1 MRITKEQLKQII
13 KEELKSVM
21 GEEYDKD
28 GDDVYADLRNRYM
41 MDKLKQLRQKRK
53 DREEEAG
60 EDIEES
66 NMVRE
71 EMSDEEWSQ
80 LLKDIRQFAEGEA
93 NMVAHEPMGHHM
105 VAEKIMEMY
114 GDQLMKVV
122 DEERMEDIAYN
133 IGWKATKG
141 YDEY

>member
-28 GDDVYADLRNRYM
+28 GDDVYADLRNRFL
-41 MDKLKQLRQKRK
+41 DKQEKEKAEKQKS
-53 DREEEAG
+53 DEEEAG
-60 EDIEES
+60 DDIEES
-66 NMVRE
+66 NMVKE

-80 LLKDIRQFAEGEA
+80 LLKDIRQFAEDEA

-105 VAEKIMEMY
+105 VAEKIMKMY
-114 GDQLMKVV
+114 GDQLMRVV
-122 DEERMEDIAYN
+122 DEERMEDIAYH
-133 IGWKATKG
+133 IGS
-141 YDEY
+141 

>member
-1 MRITKEQLKQII
+1 MRISKEQLKQII
-13 KEELKSVM
+13 KEELDAIVGEVDKRFIDPNDPEAVM
-21 GEEYDKD
+21 RD
-28 GDDVYADLRNRYM
+28 RYM
-41 MDKLKQLRQKRK
+41 RDKLKQLRQKRK
-53 DREEEAG
+53 AREEEAG
-60 EDIEES
+60 
-66 NMVRE
+66 MVKE

-80 LLKDIRQFAEGEA
+80 LLKDIRQFAEDEA

-105 VAEKIMEMY
+105 VAEKIMKMY

-133 IGWKATKG
+133 IGWKAAKG

>member
-41 MDKLKQLRQKRK
+41 MDKLKQLRRKRK

-66 NMVRE
+66 NMVKE
-71 EMSDEEWSQ
+71 GMSDEEWAQ
-80 LLKDIRQFAEGEA
+80 LLKDIREFAEGEA

-105 VAEKIMEMY
+105 VGEKIMKMY
-114 GDQLMKVV
+114 GDQLLKVV
-122 DEERMEDIAYN
+122 DPERMEDIAYN
-133 IGWKATKG
+133 IAWKAAKG

>member
-41 MDKLKQLRQKRK
+41 MDKLKQLRRKRK

-71 EMSDEEWSQ
+71 EMSDEE
-80 LLKDIRQFAEGEA
+80 
-93 NMVAHEPMGHHM
+93 
-105 VAEKIMEMY
+105 Y
-114 GDQLMKVV
+114 
-122 DEERMEDIAYN
+122 
-133 IGWKATKG
+133 
-141 YDEY
+141 